1 MLYVF
6 KILKRSFVCI
16 IKRKRNRKKCFVE
29 NLCKASSTENRC
41 LFEFITEK
49 QLKPIKLIHRMW
61 FIVHKFK
68 Y

>member
-1 MLYVF
+1 MF
-6 KILKRSFVCI
+6 LKYWKEALFVSSKEKEI
-16 IKRKRNRKKCFVE
+16 EKNAFVE